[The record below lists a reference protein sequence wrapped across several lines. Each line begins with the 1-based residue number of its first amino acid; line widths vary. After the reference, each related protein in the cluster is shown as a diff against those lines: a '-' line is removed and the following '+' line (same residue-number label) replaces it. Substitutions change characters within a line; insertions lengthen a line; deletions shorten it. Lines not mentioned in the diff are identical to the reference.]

1 MILYTS
7 NWHWADNKCEFLV
20 DTVDWRGK
28 PTEENAQA
36 PIR

>member
-1 MILYTS
+1 MIVYTS
-7 NWHWADNKCEFLV
+7 NWHSADNKCEFLV